1 MSPRVLFEQ
10 ELMTLRSKIAD
21 MGARARYSYDRLQ
34 RAVQEGDRETLD
46 QLLDNDRQM
55 TDMLRSIEA
64 NCLELLT
71 RQQPVARD
79 LRTVSAALKVVT
91 DIERV
96 GDHVSDLAELF
107 LRRDLRIDFLEK
119 EPLLAEMIS
128 QAGQM
133 LSQAVKAF
141 VQREQE
147 TAKMVI
153 ALDDVVD
160 NQFDQI
166 KEMLI
171 EAIKTQNPDAD
182 KVVDLL
188 MIAKYLEK
196 IGDHAVNIGEWALFQ
211 ITGDMERVRL
221 L

>member
-107 LRRDLRIDFLEK
+107 LRRDLRSDFLEK

>member
-10 ELMTLRSKIAD
+10 ELMTLRNKVAE

-34 RAVQEGDRETLD
+34 QAVQEGDRETLD

-107 LRRDLRIDFLEK
+107 LCRDLRSDFLEK

>member
-10 ELMTLRSKIAD
+10 ELMTLRNKVAE

-34 RAVQEGDRETLD
+34 QAVQEGDRETLN

-107 LRRDLRIDFLEK
+107 LRRDLRSDFLEK

-153 ALDDVVD
+153 ALDDVMD

-211 ITGDMERVRL
+211 ITGDMEQVRL